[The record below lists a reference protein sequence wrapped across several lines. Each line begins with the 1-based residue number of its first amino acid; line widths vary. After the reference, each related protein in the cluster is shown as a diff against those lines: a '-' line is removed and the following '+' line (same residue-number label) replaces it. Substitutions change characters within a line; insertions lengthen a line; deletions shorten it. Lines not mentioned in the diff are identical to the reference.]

1 MDKFFS
7 TIVSY
12 KHLEV
17 LLVDGLVLELQRD
30 ALNKTV
36 SVADLLR
43 KALVVSKKL
52 QIIEMEA
59 WICNELRGYGNI
71 ETIVPDYREIRG
83 EVKVFNP
90 YHGWQPLNMSSSKLA
105 EILSTRKIGQPVSE
119 LDSLAN
125 DHKED
130 TLQVPFNQETK
141 NQIISLMNIPLEPS
155 LLVPRTE
162 IVGILDA
169 IRNEILNWSLDLE
182 SRGILGDGMSF
193 TKEEK
198 IAASKITYQVT
209 NNIQNM
215 NNSQFQQDSA
225 GATQTLTI
233 SENRDNLREF
243 IQRFNE
249 VHDSLDLDDLT
260 KQELCTEVKTVEL
273 QLESPKPKQSII
285 SESIKSIR
293 SILEGVTGSMVATGL
308 LALL

>member
-1 MDKFFS
+1 MSSIDSLCGKE
-7 TIVSY
+7 
-12 KHLEV
+12 HMEV
-17 LLVDGLVLELQRD
+17 LMEGLVLELQRD
-30 ALNKTV
+30 ALNKIV

-52 QIIEMEA
+52 QIIEMET
-59 WICNELRGYGNI
+59 WIRNELYGYGSVGTAI
-71 ETIVPDYREIRG
+71 PDYREIRG

-90 YHGWQPLNMSSSKLA
+90 YHGWQTLNMVSSEMA
-105 EILSTRKIGQPVSE
+105 EVLSTRQIGQPVSE
-119 LDSLAN
+119 LDSLVN
-125 DHKED
+125 DHKEKM
-130 TLQVPFNQETK
+130 LQVPFDQETK
-141 NQIISLMNIPLEPS
+141 NKIMGLMNIPLEPS
-155 LLVPRTE
+155 LLVPQTE

-182 SRGILGDGMSF
+182 SRGILGNGMSF

-198 IAASKITYQVT
+198 MAASKVTYQIT

-233 SENRDNLREF
+233 NENNYNLKEF
-243 IQRFNE
+243 VKRFNE
-249 VHDSLDLDDLT
+249 VSDSLEIDELT
-260 KQELCTEVKTVEL
+260 KRELWTEVKMVEL

-285 SESIKSIR
+285 SESIQSIR
-293 SILEGVTGSMVATGL
+293 SILEGITGSIIATGL

>member
-1 MDKFFS
+1 M
-7 TIVSY
+7 V
-12 KHLEV
+12 
-17 LLVDGLVLELQRD
+17 
-30 ALNKTV
+30 
-36 SVADLLR
+36 
-43 KALVVSKKL
+43 
-52 QIIEMEA
+52 
-59 WICNELRGYGNI
+59 GNSS
-71 ETIVPDYREIRG
+71 
-83 EVKVFNP
+83 
-90 YHGWQPLNMSSSKLA
+90 PLNMGSSKLA

-125 DHKED
+125 EHKED

-225 GATQTLTI
+225 G
-233 SENRDNLREF
+233 
-243 IQRFNE
+243 
-249 VHDSLDLDDLT
+249 
-260 KQELCTEVKTVEL
+260 
-273 QLESPKPKQSII
+273 QLK
-285 SESIKSIR
+285 
-293 SILEGVTGSMVATGL
+293 L
-308 LALL
+308 